1 MKRTERIIGIIA
13 FVSIILNLN
22 LVPLGSTLSVIS
34 LSCLSV
40 FYMYLGSAIFCGVPL
55 QKVFIKES
63 YAGYSNR
70 RKSVNVMIGMIISA
84 TLVGILF
91 KLQGWPNASFL
102 LQIGSGGLLI
112 SALIYFIKVRDKNPA
127 IYSNVI
133 NRIAIVAMFAF
144 IFMLTPKEKLLEFK
158 YSNHP
163 EYVKAVK
170 KAWAD
175 PDNQALW
182 KKVEEESLKIY
193 KEK

>member
-1 MKRTERIIGIIA
+1 
-13 FVSIILNLN
+13 
-22 LVPLGSTLSVIS
+22 
-34 LSCLSV
+34 
-40 FYMYLGSAIFCGVPL
+40 MYLGSAIFCGVPL

-158 YSNHP
+158 YRNHP

-182 KKVEEESLKIY
+182 KKVAEESLKIY